1 MKKNKN
7 KNKKSNKKKNK
18 EIENVYIPP
27 EIEVDE
33 EKRDVD
39 ANDK

>member
-7 KNKKSNKKKNK
+7 KKSLKKKNK

-27 EIEVDE
+27 VIEVDE